1 MKHRLTSLVW
11 LGGFLSV
18 WTATAADP
26 RLSIE
31 LGTSNSLELLLVQP
45 GTFSMG
51 SPATEEGRSEDE
63 QVRSTT
69 LTQAFYLGR
78 TEVTVRQFEAFV
90 RETRYRTEAE
100 DGKSGGFG
108 WDGTKLVQAPRY
120 TWRAPGYL
128 QTPDHPVTLVT
139 WNDAKRFCAWL
150 SGKAK
155 RVITLPSE
163 AQWEYACR
171 AGATSAWSGGPVE
184 EVAWTVENAA
194 GQAHPVGSRK
204 ANAWGFHDLHGN
216 VWEWCEDWYGPYQ
229 PAQLLDPLQVRSD
242 LSDKPRRVLRG
253 GSWLKETR
261 FSRSAARY
269 RNDPRSRNPDNGFR
283 VMSPATESAP
293 AAPSGANPAAVPNPD
308 ATKGNTALPNP
319 APNPSSGE
327 SSVRGEAAPSAAT
340 PVPSSRQRA
349 RIAEAAPGSHAASP
363 MVQPTEPRMG
373 IRWSHLIPWGV
384 FGFIGMILIAL
395 VGKAIL
401 SGARSG
407 SGSDSMASV
416 ISESTGAVPVSGR
429 ARLFEISPQ
438 SDGFWILARVPAGSH
453 MQWSCLA
460 AGRVLEGE
468 LDYQPGPQG
477 QFIFTGSTPSEIKVR
492 TVGSGGPLD
501 GTSND
506 PGVMPTTDDPNL
518 LGRAAM
524 LYEINDSMRRARE
537 SSNPSTTARRRRNPS
552 AY

>member
-216 VWEWCEDWYGPYQ
+216 VWEWCEDVWHNNYNGAPKNGSAWIEGQYQ
-229 PAQLLDPLQVRSD
+229 
-242 LSDKPRRVLRG
+242 KYRVVRG
-253 GSWLKETR
+253 GQWNNLDVNCRSA
-261 FSRSAARY
+261 SRSY
-269 RNDPRSRNPDNGFR
+269 NVPGPRDYYFGFR
-283 VMSPATESAP
+283 VVVT
-293 AAPSGANPAAVPNPD
+293 
-308 ATKGNTALPNP
+308 
-319 APNPSSGE
+319 
-327 SSVRGEAAPSAAT
+327 
-340 PVPSSRQRA
+340 
-349 RIAEAAPGSHAASP
+349 
-363 MVQPTEPRMG
+363 
-373 IRWSHLIPWGV
+373 
-384 FGFIGMILIAL
+384 
-395 VGKAIL
+395 
-401 SGARSG
+401 ARS
-407 SGSDSMASV
+407 S
-416 ISESTGAVPVSGR
+416 
-429 ARLFEISPQ
+429 
-438 SDGFWILARVPAGSH
+438 
-453 MQWSCLA
+453 
-460 AGRVLEGE
+460 
-468 LDYQPGPQG
+468 
-477 QFIFTGSTPSEIKVR
+477 
-492 TVGSGGPLD
+492 
-501 GTSND
+501 
-506 PGVMPTTDDPNL
+506 
-518 LGRAAM
+518 
-524 LYEINDSMRRARE
+524 
-537 SSNPSTTARRRRNPS
+537 
-552 AY
+552 